1 MKLIRITAIL
11 AAALVG
17 TSVSATPITWTPIGP
32 NAPAPFVPFTGFGQ
46 PQKSTTYN
54 QIGPTTFGSDG
65 SRSTTTGS
73 NSASSGGLTAV
84 RTGNQITY
92 SDGSKG
98 IIIDDKLFITK
109 PDGSEGICTLVDNK
123 LVSCRAR

>member
-1 MKLIRITAIL
+1 MKLIRITTIL

-65 SRSTTTGS
+65 SRSTTTGTS
-73 NSASSGGLTAV
+73 SASSSGVTAV
-84 RTGNQITY
+84 RTGNQVVY
-92 SDGSKG
+92 SDGSRG
-98 IIIDDKLFITK
+98 TYIDDKLFITTAK
-109 PDGSEGICTLVDNK
+109 GEQFVCATVEGKATCIP
-123 LVSCRAR
+123 R